1 MPSPA
6 QLFVWQRTKI
16 YCIVPK
22 LLEARFQ
29 GTFSK
34 SRVCMGGCSNLVW
47 RQRALFFTLT
57 SLLFYFPEFPSWP
70 YDFRFQFISFTPKR
84 QKCIL
89 IYERHQYSAWARA
102 RLCWPSNKRE
112 LNIRWSDRGSISGMR
127 CTGIRQQNGRY
138 QRNGWHDNFL
148 CVPKDAPYV

>member
-1 MPSPA
+1 MVKVSTTY
-6 QLFVWQRTKI
+6 L
-16 YCIVPK
+16 CIVQPNCSSGNGLK
-22 LLEARFQ
+22 YTALCQNYWKHDFKERF
-29 GTFSK
+29 S
-34 SRVCMGGCSNLVW
+34 SHV
-47 RQRALFFTLT
+47 QRALFFTLT

-127 CTGIRQQNGRY
+127 CTGIRQQSGRY